1 MSGPRLIVGI
11 IVMGIAVPLALFFLL
26 DLKTVGQ
33 FLTIAGT
40 TFFTWGVV
48 DLLASILEKP
58 RLKDR
63 TPGRA
68 IREDMQRRSGDATAS
83 HSSSATTDRS

>member
-11 IVMGIAVPLALFFLL
+11 IVMGIAVPLTLFFLL
-26 DLKTVGQ
+26 DLKTPAQ
-33 FLTIAGT
+33 FLTIAAT
-40 TFFTWGVV
+40 TFATWGVA

-68 IREDMQRRSGDATAS
+68 IREDMQRRSEDATAS